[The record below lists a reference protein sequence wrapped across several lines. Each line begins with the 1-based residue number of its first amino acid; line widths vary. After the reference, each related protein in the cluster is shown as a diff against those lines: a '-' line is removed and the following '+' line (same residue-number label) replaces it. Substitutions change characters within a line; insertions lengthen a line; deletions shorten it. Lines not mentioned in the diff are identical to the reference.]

1 MTGSLLPVRDRDDIV
16 PGYRDTPIADLLA
29 YHNLASP
36 HRAYDEPELL
46 VGMCMDHRQSLRI
59 PDRFAYVMRVGGARI
74 LRLEF
79 QISFAIAI
87 GGVQAI
93 AVVGHDQCGMVN
105 LAARRQAFIRGLI
118 TKAGW
123 SRRKAETHFDSLAE
137 QFEIG
142 EEIVSVLREA
152 AQLRQKYPA
161 VTVAPLMYRLSDGL
175 LYQVDETQGEA
186 APR

>member
-1 MTGSLLPVRDRDDIV
+1 MTGSLLPVHDRGHIV
-16 PGYRDTPIADLLA
+16 PRYRDTPIADLLA
-29 YHNLASP
+29 YHSLASP
-36 HRAYDEPELL
+36 HRAYDQAELL
-46 VGMCMDHRQSLRI
+46 VGMCMDHRQRLRI
-59 PDRFAYVMRVGGARI
+59 PDGVAYIMRVGGARI

-105 LAARRQAFIRGLI
+105 LGARRQAFIRGLI

-123 SRRKAETHFDSLAE
+123 SRRKAESHFDSLAE

-142 EEIVSVLREA
+142 DATVSILREA

-161 VTVAPLMYRLSDGL
+161 VAVAPLMYRLSDGL
-175 LYQVDETQGEA
+175 LYQVDETQGEEV
-186 APR
+186 PR